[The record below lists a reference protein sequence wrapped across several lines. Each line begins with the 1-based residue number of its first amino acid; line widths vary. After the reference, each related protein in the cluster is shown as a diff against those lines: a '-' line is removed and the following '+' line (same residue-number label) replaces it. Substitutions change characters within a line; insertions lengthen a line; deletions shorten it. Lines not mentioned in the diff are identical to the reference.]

1 MFMTVQTD
9 SPPAADPLPE
19 TLRHVPALLGAE
31 FGGTVHGE
39 LVERTVTETYRELAA
54 DARVSS
60 FLPILTE
67 KVARDRLASLAG
79 RRVRPDADRLS
90 TATA

>member
-1 MFMTVQTD
+1 MTVQTD
-9 SPPAADPLPE
+9 SSAAAEPLPE

-31 FGGTVHGE
+31 FGDTVQVDI
-39 LVERTVTETYRELAA
+39 VERTVTETYHELAA
-54 DARVSS
+54 GARVAS

-67 KVARDRLASLAG
+67 KVARDRLTGLAG
-79 RRVRPDADRLS
+79 RRVRADAERLS

>member
-1 MFMTVQTD
+1 MTAQIE
-9 SPPAADPLPE
+9 SSAAGDPLPE

-31 FGGTVHGE
+31 FGEEVRVE
-39 LVERTVTETYRELAA
+39 VVERTVSQTYHELAA

-67 KVARDRLASLAG
+67 KVARDRLLHIAP
-79 RRVRPDADRLS
+79 RRARHREARLS
-90 TATA
+90 A